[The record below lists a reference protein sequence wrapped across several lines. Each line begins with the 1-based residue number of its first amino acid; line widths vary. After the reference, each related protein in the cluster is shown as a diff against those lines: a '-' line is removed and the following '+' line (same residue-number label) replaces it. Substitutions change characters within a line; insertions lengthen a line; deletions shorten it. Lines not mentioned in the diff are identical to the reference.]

1 MFFGTGSKIHQAMIT
16 NLRKIQGGPR
26 KWDEITDIS
35 GLINRQMGGITLL
48 IRVITPLV
56 VVSPLLG
63 MSLNKDKKH
72 PGILHGFF
80 LGFGNKWQVA
90 YNHLKGS
97 I

>member
-1 MFFGTGSKIHQAMIT
+1 MIT

-48 IRVITPLV
+48 IRVITPLIAGRSQPEIIWSV